1 MIFEDLDLSTTI
13 VKKYNWINPR
23 ITLIYILFK
32 FKLYLL
38 LYILLN
44 IEIGNEEKSIN
55 DIILDGRNNDILI

>member
-38 LYILLN
+38 LYILFKYRN
-44 IEIGNEEKSIN
+44 RKRRKSIN